1 MDWAPDRLN
10 LRPLAG
16 LLRTPLCA
24 SPALGPAVEVHV
36 PAEPLS
42 TPVGKTAEL
51 TCSYST
57 SVTDNFALEWSFVQ
71 PGEPISAAHPVSR
84 KRVGVGGT
92 SGLWSGRPTEARTP
106 RGPIQDEEQGLECV
120 LGDQNPWIKKN
131 KWTRGLKAS

>member
-1 MDWAPDRLN
+1 M
-10 LRPLAG
+10 
-16 LLRTPLCA
+16 
-24 SPALGPAVEVHV
+24 

-84 KRVGVGGT
+84 KRVGWGGT
-92 SGLWSGRPTEARTP
+92 SSLRLGRPTEARTP

>member
-1 MDWAPDRLN
+1 MDWAPDCLN

-71 PGEPISAAHPVSR
+71 PGEPISAAHPVSG
-84 KRVGVGGT
+84 KPVGVGG
-92 SGLWSGRPTEARTP
+92 GDLRPMVR
-106 RGPIQDEEQGLECV
+106 
-120 LGDQNPWIKKN
+120 
-131 KWTRGLKAS
+131 